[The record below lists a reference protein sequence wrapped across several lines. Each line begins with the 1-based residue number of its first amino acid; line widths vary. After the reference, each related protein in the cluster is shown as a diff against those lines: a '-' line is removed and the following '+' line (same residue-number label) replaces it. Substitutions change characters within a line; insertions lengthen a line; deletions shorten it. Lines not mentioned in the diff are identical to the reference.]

1 MTAPALCHKIKV
13 SQAKDRN
20 TPKYDYPANVVSSA
34 LLGKIAS
41 HVEFRV
47 MADECVQI
55 KKLDAQ
61 QDKGIYGGAFL
72 LNEAKAAEAKAAEAK
87 AAEAKAAEAKRSQ
100 KAIVWELSD
109 REKKLIKS
117 LG

>member
-1 MTAPALCHKIKV
+1 MTAPVLHRKIKEA
-13 SQAKDRN
+13 QAKIKEERA
-20 TPKYDYPANVVSSA
+20 KYDYPANVVSSA
-34 LLGKIAS
+34 LLGKIAR

-55 KKLDAQ
+55 RKLDAQ

-72 LNEAKAAEAKAAEAK
+72 LNEAKAAEAKC
-87 AAEAKAAEAKRSQ
+87 SQ